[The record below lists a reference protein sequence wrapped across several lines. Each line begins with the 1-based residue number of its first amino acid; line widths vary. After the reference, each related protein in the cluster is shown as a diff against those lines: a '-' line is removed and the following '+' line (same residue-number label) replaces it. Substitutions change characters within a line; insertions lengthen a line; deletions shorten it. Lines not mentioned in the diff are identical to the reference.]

1 MNGFCDGS
9 ADMTKIPFKSRLPR
23 KAWALAAVGLAFSI
37 ASSLAH
43 GSAEPDRASR
53 HMAEA
58 TRAVSAADHVG
69 VVKVALPQ
77 DCPDLKVSQ
86 EQQG

>member
-1 MNGFCDGS
+1 
-9 ADMTKIPFKSRLPR
+9 MTRIPFKSRLPR
-23 KAWALAAVGLAFSI
+23 EAWAFAAVGLAFSI

-58 TRAVSAADHVG
+58 TPAVSGADHAS
-69 VVKVALPQ
+69 VVRVALHQ
-77 DCPDLKVSQ
+77 DCPDLKASQ
-86 EQQG
+86 EQQR